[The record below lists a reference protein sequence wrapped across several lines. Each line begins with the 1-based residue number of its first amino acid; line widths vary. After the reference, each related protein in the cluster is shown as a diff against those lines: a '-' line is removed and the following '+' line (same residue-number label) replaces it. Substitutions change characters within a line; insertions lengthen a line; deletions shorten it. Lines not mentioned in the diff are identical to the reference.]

1 MHTKSLGCILLL
13 ISLTV
18 LSGCWSRRELNDLA
32 IVMALGVDLDK
43 DGYAVSA
50 QVMNPSQAGSLSGAS
65 NGSLPVVTYKA
76 TGRTIPE
83 ALQRML
89 STTPRNLYLAHVR
102 VLVFGE
108 AYARQGVG
116 DAIDFLTRSHELRTD
131 FFLLAAKHTDASKIL
146 DVITPFEQI
155 PANSLYSSIL
165 VSHKNWAGTGK
176 VTLQQ
181 FIVELERGG
190 SNPIMS
196 GVQLQG
202 DTSEQGTLKNIQNV
216 IPKSLIKQ
224 AGIAVF
230 KKDKLIGWLGE
241 APSKTVNYVLNEVDT
256 TEGSVE
262 CPDGGFAGF
271 IITDARSRIRIAINE
286 RDEPE
291 FVIHLKAEANLTTL
305 HSRLDLSQT
314 ASIKELEQ
322 RMEEKFDNL
331 MAANISLVQEK
342 YDSDIFG
349 LGEELHRQYPKLWRS
364 YRKHWDESFQSVRVS
379 VKSDVTIRRIGS
391 VVQPQQKEMERK

>member
-1 MHTKSLGCILLL
+1 MYTKSLRCILLL
-13 ISLTV
+13 ISLTL
-18 LSGCWSRRELNDLA
+18 LSGCWSRKELNDLA

-50 QVMNPSQAGSLSGAS
+50 QVMNPGQSGSLSGGS

-76 TGRTIPE
+76 KGTTIPE

-89 STTPRNLYLAHVR
+89 STTPRSLYLAHVR

-108 AYARQGVG
+108 AFARQGVG
-116 DAIDFLTRSHELRTD
+116 DAVDYITRNHELRTD
-131 FFLLAAKHTDASKIL
+131 FFLLVAKHTDASTIL

-165 VSHKNWAGTGK
+165 VAHKNWAGTGK

-196 GVQLQG
+196 GIQLQG
-202 DTSEQGTLKNIQNV
+202 DTSEHGSVKNVQSV
-216 IPKSLIKQ
+216 IPRSLIKQ

-241 APSKTVNYVLNEVDT
+241 APSKTVNYVLNEVEST
-256 TEGSVE
+256 QGSIT
-262 CPDGGFAGF
+262 CPDGGVAGF
-271 IITDARSRIRIAINE
+271 IITNAKSRIKISLNQK
-286 RDEPE
+286 DEPE
-291 FVIHLKAEANLTTL
+291 FVIHLKAEANLTAL
-305 HSRLDLSQT
+305 NSRLDLSQT
-314 ASIKELEQ
+314 ASIRELEQ
-322 RMEEKFDNL
+322 RLEAKFDNL
-331 MAANISLVQEK
+331 MAANIRQVQEK
-342 YDSDIFG
+342 YDSDIYG

-364 YRKHWDESFQSVRVS
+364 YRKHWDETFRTVKVS
-379 VKSDVTIRRIGS
+379 VQSDVAIRRIGS
-391 VVQPQQKEMERK
+391 VVQPQQKEMEEK